1 MLRALV
7 LLAAPVAVLA
17 AVLSAALPAQAQ
29 RPDHL
34 SVFEARRQGKL
45 LSAKEIERRVRPTVP
60 NAEYLGFEFEP
71 TIGLYTL
78 KFLRNGAVIAVDVDG
93 RSGQI
98 LGRRGR

>member
-1 MLRALV
+1 MFRVLV
-7 LLAAPVAVLA
+7 LIAAGA
-17 AVLSAALPAQAQ
+17 AALPATAQ
-29 RPDHL
+29 RPDHV
-34 SVFEARRQGKL
+34 SAYEARRQGKL
-45 LSAKEIERRVRPTVP
+45 MSAKEIERRVRPTIP

-71 TIGLYTL
+71 GIGLYTL